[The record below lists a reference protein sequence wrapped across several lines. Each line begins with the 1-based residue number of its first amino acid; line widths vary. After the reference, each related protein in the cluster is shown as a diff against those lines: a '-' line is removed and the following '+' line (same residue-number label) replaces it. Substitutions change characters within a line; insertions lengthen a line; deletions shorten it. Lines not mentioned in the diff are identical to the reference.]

1 LWEFCRPGRAC
12 SVEVIILME
21 FDERLHRAF
30 ETLTERLH
38 QEIAAQLNAARA
50 DLAGAVEAD
59 RDAAAAIAARD
70 ARAAAEQEMSERLA
84 ESVARA
90 GTDTR
95 SQVIADHKAARE
107 RLVEGVRAIDA
118 ALSLSD
124 VLDALVAAASAE
136 SGRAAVFVPQ
146 RAMLRAWRLAGFD
159 ALSAGS
165 SVVELPFTDAGL
177 IAEAVETAQL
187 VRADPGASRA
197 TLLPSFVE
205 LPDQARALAVPLVMA
220 GQVFAVLYADEGGT
234 EPGVDESWPATIE
247 VLALHAARVLE
258 AITATRLGQVAEVAE
273 VASR

>member
-1 LWEFCRPGRAC
+1 
-12 SVEVIILME
+12 ME

-38 QEIAAQLNAARA
+38 QEIAAQLTAARA